1 MGRLPHFFYFTS
13 FIMNKEQNS
22 IDIDKF
28 YNCIAEKYDY
38 IFPLSPQ
45 QKAFFDSEIVGKSI
59 LDIGSATGNL
69 PKYLS
74 ERYDVTAIDIS
85 EGLIAKAKEKGVE
98 IRNLNM
104 LEIGKLGKKFDT
116 VSIVGNTLP
125 HLFDFAEVRAFLS
138 AANEQLTPGGKLII
152 QVVYFSKFSSADGSD
167 FLGSLP
173 LIENDHV
180 RFERYYYQRGEKIEF
195 RTVMDSRHENSELL
209 LNLNHENLPELLK
222 ETGFDDIRIFGGFE
236 KSEFDKDRSFHLVV
250 VCRKK

>member
-1 MGRLPHFFYFTS
+1 
-13 FIMNKEQNS
+13 MNKEQNS

-152 QVVYFSKFSSADGSD
+152 QVVNFSRYQTVGEDD
-167 FLGSLP
+167 FLGNLP
-173 LIENDHV
+173 LIENEHV
-180 RFERYYYQRGEKIEF
+180 RFERYYYKRGDKIEF

-209 LNLNHENLPELLK
+209 LNLNHENLPQLLS
-222 ETGFDDIRIFGGFE
+222 EANFGNIHLFGGFD
-236 KSEFDKDRSFHLVV
+236 KSEFDKDRAFHLVILA
-250 VCRKK
+250 RKN